1 MGHPSVLVQGLGLV
15 VTGTLPVFNLTEDSS
30 DRKVG
35 DCGSH
40 HTGCTGA
47 PGCEATVGWGGCPS
61 AGYMAEGGNCHPWG
75 AACSAPFPWGDTGV
89 TAILGT

>member
-35 DCGSH
+35 GCGCH
-40 HTGCTGA
+40 HPGCTGTSSVGPWHGGEGALTLGGVGALA
-47 PGCEATVGWGGCPS
+47 PLGCCLLCTPS
-61 AGYMAEGGNCHPWG
+61 LA
-75 AACSAPFPWGDTGV
+75 
-89 TAILGT
+89 